1 MSLGNAAICER
12 NPIRKAHWAA
22 ASVLRIDREL
32 GTQLINTRCAVEFFV
47 ITTHGIKNYKRTR
60 ENITPSFIITIL
72 YTK

>member
-1 MSLGNAAICER
+1 MSVDNAAFCER
-12 NPIRKAHWAA
+12 NPIRKAHRAA